1 MAMEKR
7 TVLILA
13 PCGET
18 RRSQLQKAYGARCDL
33 FFEED
38 REAALSQAEVI
49 IGAPGEADLQKAK
62 NLRWLQLSWAG
73 VDAYAKM
80 QRFPK
85 DVLVTNVSGAFG
97 VIISE
102 YVVAGIVAQ
111 YRGFGVY
118 RDNQKEHIWR
128 QRDESSTVFGKRAV
142 ILGMGDLGSN
152 VAKRLAAF
160 GAHPVGV
167 RRTVRDALVP
177 FFEAQFA
184 IENLD
189 EALKNADILINCLP
203 STKKTLGLLTR
214 ERLEK
219 LKKGALFVNVG
230 RGSIVKND
238 DLVYALQNKQLRGA
252 VLDVLEKEPLPED
265 SPLWDMENVLVTP
278 HIAGPSDT
286 ENEDVRG
293 AIWDICLENLN
304 RYLNGKP
311 LRHVVDLKTG
321 Y

>member
-252 VLDVLEKEPLPED
+252 VLDVLEEEPLPED

-293 AIWDICLENLN
+293 AIWDICLENLG
-304 RYLNGKP
+304 RYLDGKP

>member
-1 MAMEKR
+1 MRAEK
-7 TVLILA
+7 
-13 PCGET
+13 
-18 RRSQLQKAYGARCDL
+18 
-33 FFEED
+33 
-38 REAALSQAEVI
+38 
-49 IGAPGEADLQKAK
+49 
-62 NLRWLQLSWAG
+62 LRWLQLSWAG
-73 VDAYAKM
+73 VDAYARM

-85 DVLVTNVSGAFG
+85 NVLVTNVSGAFG

-118 RDNQKEHIWR
+118 RDNQKKHVWW
-128 QRDESSTVFGKRAV
+128 QFDESSTVFGKRAV

-152 VAKRLAAF
+152 VAKRLSCF

-167 RRTVRDALVP
+167 RRTVKDALPP
-177 FFEAQFA
+177 FFEAQVP

-189 EALKNADILINCLP
+189 EALMNADILINCLP
-203 STKKTLGLLTR
+203 ATKKTLGLLTR
-214 ERLEK
+214 ERLDK

-238 DLVYALQNKQLRGA
+238 DLIAALEKKQLRGA
-252 VLDVLEKEPLPED
+252 VLDVLEEEPLAEG
-265 SPLWDMENVLVTP
+265 SPLWDMENVLLTP

-286 ENEDVRG
+286 ENEDVQS
-293 AIWDICLENLN
+293 AIWDICLENLG

-311 LRHVVDLKTG
+311 LRHVVDLHVG